1 MIIIIVYEEKDND
14 GKRKVAP
21 GLKESPAGLLV
32 ARNFVNHRVRHF
44 FQDLKSPTHTIIKPC
59 HDTMKVSEK
68 SSERNQQSIV
78 AVI

>member
-32 ARNFVNHRVRHF
+32 ARNFVNHRVRYF
-44 FQDLKSPTHTIIKPC
+44 LKI
-59 HDTMKVSEK
+59 
-68 SSERNQQSIV
+68 
-78 AVI
+78 